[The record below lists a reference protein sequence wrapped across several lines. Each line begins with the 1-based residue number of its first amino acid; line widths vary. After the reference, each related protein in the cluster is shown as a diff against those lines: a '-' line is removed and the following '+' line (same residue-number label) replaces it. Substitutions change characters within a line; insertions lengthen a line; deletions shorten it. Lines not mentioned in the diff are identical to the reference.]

1 MGIKFLSHHMLPKC
15 FHGMSDHIACIHHHH
30 PPQPVRLIHSDGFV
44 KLYHRPVYASEP
56 MNDHPKHLVCHSDSF
71 FIGKKVPTL
80 SEDDELVPGHSYF
93 LFPSEFFQSA
103 LTFINITSSP
113 FARKN
118 RNIAFFE
125 VKKTESG
132 SLQVR
137 VPDEFISKLMM
148 KDEEEEEK
156 KKKRNAIEEQGEEPI
171 VSKVCTTPDLEKDYR
186 LLVRCKS
193 RQWKP
198 KLETIRESDRI
209 RRRLGKAFGM
219 KRRKKSQPSKV
230 VVVAKHA

>member
-15 FHGMSDHIACIHHHH
+15 FHGMSDHISCTHHHH

-44 KLYHRPVYASEP
+44 KLYHRPVYAQE
-56 MNDHPKHLVCHSDSF
+56 
-71 FIGKKVPTL
+71 VPTL

-93 LFPSEFFQSA
+93 LFPSDFFQSA

-125 VKKTESG
+125 VKKTDSG

-148 KDEEEEEK
+148 EDEEEEEK
-156 KKKRNAIEEQGEEPI
+156 KKRNLIEEQGEEPI

-209 RRRLGKAFGM
+209 RRRLGRAFGM